1 MKTEDALIAK
11 GLNVMR
17 GHSQVLCNVDVSIHA
32 GQWTC
37 VVGLNGAG
45 KTTLLK
51 ALAGLLPST
60 GDLYV
65 QGRDLRTLSAKQRA
79 LWIAWLGQQE
89 QGSDDLSVVDVVKLG
104 RMPHQTLWGGTDAND
119 NAIVQT
125 WLAGLQLLPLQD
137 KRLGQLSAGERQRA
151 LLARA
156 LATQAPVV
164 LMDEPIA
171 NVDLP
176 NQSDWLKTVQ
186 QLTQNKTTVVSVLHD
201 LNLAMRADQVVVMH
215 QGRLVMQSTPDD
227 TQLHQAMREVFQH
240 RIAIHRV
247 GQQWVVLPL

>member
-1 MKTEDALIAK
+1 MKTAQALSAK
-11 GLNVMR
+11 GLHVQR
-17 GHSQVLCNVDVSIHA
+17 GQMQVLCEVDIAIYA

-45 KTTLLK
+45 KSTLLK

-60 GDLYV
+60 GDLLV
-65 QGRDLRTLSAKQRA
+65 QGVDLRTLSAQQRA
-79 LWIAWLGQQE
+79 KRISWLGQQE
-89 QGSDDLSVVDVVKLG
+89 LGSDDLSVADVVKLG
-104 RMPHQTLWGGTDAND
+104 RMPHQSLWGGSDATD
-119 NAIVQT
+119 NAIVQR
-125 WLAGLQLLPLQD
+125 WLEGLQLVPLQN

-176 NQSDWLKTVQ
+176 NQSDWLKTIQ
-186 QLTQNKTTVVSVLHD
+186 QLIQRKTAVVSVLHD
-201 LNLAMRADQVVVMH
+201 LNLAMRADQVVLMH

-227 TQLHQAMREVFQH
+227 SQLHLAMREVFQH
-240 RIAIHRV
+240 RIALHRV
-247 GQQWVVLPL
+247 AQQWVVLPL